1 MVVWLYILDE
11 TCVKWP
17 YGSVVLQQ
25 FSADHCSS
33 MVMEVI
39 ILLTQ
44 LSYQGIWQALAFTTL
59 NDCAGLCWTS
69 WWHFRQVDE
78 SL

>member
-11 TCVKWP
+11 MCLKWP

-25 FSADHCSS
+25 FSVHHCSS

-44 LSYQGIWQALAFTTL
+44 FSYQGI
-59 NDCAGLCWTS
+59 
-69 WWHFRQVDE
+69 
-78 SL
+78 